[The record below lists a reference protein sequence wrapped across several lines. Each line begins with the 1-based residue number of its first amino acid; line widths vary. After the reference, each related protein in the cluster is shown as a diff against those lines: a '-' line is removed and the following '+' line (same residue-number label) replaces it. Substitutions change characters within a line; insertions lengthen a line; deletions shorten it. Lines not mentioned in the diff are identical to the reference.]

1 MRSSIKEVWALQFPC
16 HEVLNICSNSSP
28 VSKLTHLHPTHFFPT
43 SSSQSSGYALPSV
56 LFLKE
61 GCGLYLL
68 LPLFMRKMERTFIA
82 LLWAISRS
90 GLEKLTFISLWGK
103 KRRFLLLFKVRKK
116 TDTQAFD
123 RDCCLT
129 HQKRLL
135 LSDCTWNPM
144 MIFRNLPIFWG
155 PVEHYPHSYNWVPAG
170 TNPTP
175 RNPKYLSYW

>member
-28 VSKLTHLHPTHFFPT
+28 VSKLTHLHPFFSYSFLPIQWICPTFSLVSERRLWSLSPFASFHEENGENLYCPIMGHFQIWPRKADFY
-43 SSSQSSGYALPSV
+43 QSL
-56 LFLKE
+56 
-61 GCGLYLL
+61 
-68 LPLFMRKMERTFIA
+68 
-82 LLWAISRS
+82 
-90 GLEKLTFISLWGK
+90 GK

-155 PVEHYPHSYNWVPAG
+155 PVDHYPHSYNWVPAG

-175 RNPKYLSYW
+175 RNPKYLSHW